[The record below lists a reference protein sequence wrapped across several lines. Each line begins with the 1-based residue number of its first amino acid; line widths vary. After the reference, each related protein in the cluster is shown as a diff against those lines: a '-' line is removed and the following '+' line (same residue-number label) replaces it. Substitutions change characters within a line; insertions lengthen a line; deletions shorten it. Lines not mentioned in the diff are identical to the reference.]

1 MSEDKLPES
10 EQKKWVQFDEEGG
23 RGAAETPTDGNA
35 PATIDVQNETSESPG
50 DTSNIRVRSI
60 VCRYFMSHRD
70 FTDRHEPR

>member
-10 EQKKWVQFDEEGG
+10 EQKKWVQFDEEGRG
-23 RGAAETPTDGNA
+23 GAAETPTDGNA

-60 VCRYFMSHRD
+60 VCRSFMFHQD
-70 FTDRHEPR
+70 LADRHVPR